1 MSEMKLTADAGGG
14 TVALKA
20 PSSTTGNNPVLFKL
34 PVADGSAGQV
44 LKTDGS
50 GNISFIYP
58 CGYGHFKAYMSGNQ
72 TVTYNA
78 EEILELDTVQGSSD
92 QNGNANSWFNT
103 TTHKFTPT
111 VAGWY
116 HLYLHLFWDATADNK
131 DIKLRARMKKN
142 DSTYI
147 ADNYAGID
155 DQYGAFAHDVS
166 TIIYL
171 NGSSDYVEF
180 KVKSDHVED
189 NTNPVLQG
197 GGASYTQAWGY
208 LLEAA

>member
-1 MSEMKLTADAGGG
+1 MSSIKLPHSGGG
-14 TVALKA
+14 SMSIGA
-20 PSSTTGNNPVLFKL
+20 PATNPSGDLTLTL
-34 PVADGSAGQV
+34 PVNIGADRKV
-44 LKTDGS
+44 LAVNGS
-50 GNISFIYP
+50 GNLEFIYP